1 MAHWGMEDVQACFG
15 DTADLNTRQITVGG
29 QRLRLLFLDGL
40 TSGGDIAE
48 QVLKP
53 LMETVSPGSIQEVLT
68 QAERARV
75 YCAVAERTQDPAQT
89 ADKLLHGYCAVIFP
103 GTDTALCFE
112 TKTSARRGPSAPES
126 ENTVKGAKDAFTE
139 TMRINT
145 SLLRRH
151 LRTAQLRFS
160 QKTVGLRTKTAVTVC
175 YLADLT
181 APELV
186 RRMEKRLENIDI
198 DGMLTPAS
206 VEEYVTG
213 SRRTAFPLLQYT
225 ERPDTFCQGLL
236 NGQVGLLVDG
246 LPLGYLAPVN
256 LGVLM
261 KSTEDRAV
269 DYLSASCLRVL
280 RYLAL
285 LAALL
290 LPGLYVAMATY
301 HQEMIPTKLLLAIIE
316 SKREVPFDT
325 VFEVVGLLAAFELLQ
340 EAGLHLPQAIGTAVS
355 IIGGLV
361 VGTTAVDARLVSPA
375 ALIVTAS
382 AGICGF
388 TLPSRDLSDA
398 VRIWRFALA
407 ILAGAGGLFALT
419 AGGIALLIHL
429 SGLTSLDVSYLAPFS
444 DARARRA
451 VLRPLL
457 VRQKWRDTAL
467 HPQDLK
473 NQGDVM
479 LNKISIALLATASVV
494 SLCMLPRTGTDAAKL
509 LPAQVLVIA
518 QEDGRI
524 TVESDNGASGS
535 GTTLPDALAAMREGA
550 EGTLFLDT
558 AEHIILLQ
566 STQSLLPA
574 AVRQRQFRPAAK
586 LYLAR
591 MDALDADGCVEF
603 LQAHPG
609 AVTLADAHA
618 ALLRGE
624 ALDPAIL
631 LPGENGGIILAG

>member
-29 QRLRLLFLDGL
+29 QRLGLLFLDGL

-53 LMETVSPGSIQEVLT
+53 LMETVTPGSIQEVLT

-269 DYLSASCLRVL
+269 DYISATCLRVL

-290 LPGLYVAMATY
+290 LPGLYVAMAMY
-301 HQEMIPTKLLLAIIE
+301 HQEMIPTQLLLSVIA
-316 SKREVPFDT
+316 SKQDVPFST
-325 VFEVVGLLAAFELLQ
+325 ALELIGMLVAFELLQ
-340 EAGLHLPQAIGTAVS
+340 EAGLRLPDPIGDTVS
-355 IIGGLV
+355 IIG
-361 VGTTAVDARLVSPA
+361 
-375 ALIVTAS
+375 ALIVGQSAVEAKVISPIAVIVVAT
-382 AGICGF
+382 AGIAGYAQ
-388 TLPSRDLSDA
+388 PSQDLGA
-398 VRIWRFALA
+398 ALRICRFALVIAA
-407 ILAGAGGLFALT
+407 IAAGLFGVVISLCLFVWYLCTIDSFGRNYT
-419 AGGIALLIHL
+419 APWSGGRRKNL
-429 SGLTSLDVSYLAPFS
+429 SRTFL
-444 DARARRA
+444 R
-451 VLRPLL
+451 RPLPEE
-457 VRQKWRDTAL
+457 K
-467 HPQDLK
+467 
-473 NQGDVM
+473 
-479 LNKISIALLATASVV
+479 
-494 SLCMLPRTGTDAAKL
+494 
-509 LPAQVLVIA
+509 
-518 QEDGRI
+518 
-524 TVESDNGASGS
+524 
-535 GTTLPDALAAMREGA
+535 MREP
-550 EGTLFLDT
+550 ELNTPD
-558 AEHIILLQ
+558 
-566 STQSLLPA
+566 
-574 AVRQRQFRPAAK
+574 RRK
-586 LYLAR
+586 
-591 MDALDADGCVEF
+591 
-603 LQAHPG
+603 QA
-609 AVTLADAHA
+609 
-618 ALLRGE
+618 
-624 ALDPAIL
+624 
-631 LPGENGGIILAG
+631 

>member
-1 MAHWGMEDVQACFG
+1 MDSWGIEQVQELFADSADF
-15 DTADLNTRQITVGG
+15 TARKLCVGG
-29 QRLRLLFLDGL
+29 QWVDAAFLDGV
-40 TSGGDIAE
+40 TSGAEVAE
-48 QVLKP
+48 QVFKP
-53 LMETVSPGSIQEVLT
+53 LMQTVTPGTMQQVLQ
-68 QAERARV
+68 QAQTARV
-75 YCAVAERTQDPAQT
+75 YCAVVEKTNSARKTAE
-89 ADKLLHGYCAVIFP
+89 KLLHGFCAVMFP
-103 GTDTALCFE
+103 GTDAALCFE
-112 TKTSARRGPSAPES
+112 TKSSVRRGPGAPES

-151 LRTAQLRFS
+151 LRTEKLRFI
-160 QKTVGLRTKTAVTVC
+160 QKTVGRRSQTALTIC
-175 YLADLT
+175 CLADLT

-186 RRMEKRLENIDI
+186 QRMEKRLESIDI

-256 LGVLM
+256 IGILM
-261 KSTEDRAV
+261 KSTEDRTV
-269 DYLSASCLRVL
+269 DYISASCVRVL

-285 LAALL
+285 VAALL

-325 VFEVVGLLAAFELLQ
+325 VFEVLGLLAAFELLQ

-398 VRIWRFALA
+398 IRVWRFALA
-407 ILAGAGGLFALT
+407 ILAGVGGTFGLT
-419 AGGIALLIHL
+419 AGAIFLLIHL
-429 SGLTSLDVSYLAPFS
+429 SGLTSLEVAYLAPFS
-444 DARARRA
+444 DARAKRA
-451 VLRPLL
+451 VLRPRL
-457 VRQKWRDTAL
+457 VRQKWREAAL

-473 NQGDVM
+473 NQGD
-479 LNKISIALLATASVV
+479 
-494 SLCMLPRTGTDAAKL
+494 
-509 LPAQVLVIA
+509 
-518 QEDGRI
+518 E
-524 TVESDNGASGS
+524 E
-535 GTTLPDALAAMREGA
+535 
-550 EGTLFLDT
+550 
-558 AEHIILLQ
+558 
-566 STQSLLPA
+566 
-574 AVRQRQFRPAAK
+574 
-586 LYLAR
+586 
-591 MDALDADGCVEF
+591 
-603 LQAHPG
+603 
-609 AVTLADAHA
+609 
-618 ALLRGE
+618 
-624 ALDPAIL
+624 
-631 LPGENGGIILAG
+631 

>member
-15 DTADLNTRQITVGG
+15 DTADLNTRQIAVGG
-29 QRLRLLFLDGL
+29 QRLGLLFLDGL

-53 LMETVSPGSIQEVLT
+53 LMETVTPGSIQEVLT

-457 VRQKWRDTAL
+457 VRQKWRDAAL

-473 NQGDVM
+473 NQGD
-479 LNKISIALLATASVV
+479 
-494 SLCMLPRTGTDAAKL
+494 GH
-509 LPAQVLVIA
+509 AQ
-518 QEDGRI
+518 
-524 TVESDNGASGS
+524 
-535 GTTLPDALAAMREGA
+535 
-550 EGTLFLDT
+550 
-558 AEHIILLQ
+558 
-566 STQSLLPA
+566 
-574 AVRQRQFRPAAK
+574 
-586 LYLAR
+586 
-591 MDALDADGCVEF
+591 
-603 LQAHPG
+603 
-609 AVTLADAHA
+609 
-618 ALLRGE
+618 
-624 ALDPAIL
+624 
-631 LPGENGGIILAG
+631 

>member
-1 MAHWGMEDVQACFG
+1 MGRWGLSELLACFG
-15 DTADLNTRQITVGG
+15 ATDDLNTRSFTAGG
-29 QRLRLLFLDGL
+29 QRLSAVFLDGL

-53 LMETVSPGSIQEVLT
+53 LMEAVTPGSMQEVLL
-68 QAERARV
+68 QAEKARV
-75 YCAVAERTQDPAQT
+75 YCAVAERVTDAET
-89 ADKLLHGYCAVIFP
+89 AADRLLHGYCAVLFP

-112 TKTSARRGPSAPES
+112 TKTDTRRGPSAPES

-139 TMRINT
+139 TVRINT

-151 LRTAQLRFS
+151 LRSAQLRFI
-160 QKTVGLRTKTAVTVC
+160 KRTVGLRSKTAVTIC
-175 YLADLT
+175 YLEDLT

-186 RRMEKRLENIDI
+186 RRMEKRLSAIDI

-256 LGVLM
+256 LGILM

-269 DYLSASCLRVL
+269 DYISASCLRVL

-290 LPGLYVAMATY
+290 LPGLYVAMATFQ
-301 HQEMIPTKLLLAIIE
+301 QEMIPTKLLLAIIE

-325 VFEVVGLLAAFELLQ
+325 VFEMIGLLAAFELLQ

-375 ALIVTAS
+375 ALIVAAS

-398 VRIWRFALA
+398 IRIWRFALA
-407 ILAGAGGLFALT
+407 ILAGVGGLFALT
-419 AGGIALLIHL
+419 AGGVLLLIHL
-429 SGLTSLDVSYLAPFS
+429 SGLTSLGVCYLAPFS
-444 DARARRA
+444 DARAKRA
-451 VLRPLL
+451 LLRPRL
-457 VRQKWRDTAL
+457 VRQKWRDAAL
-467 HPQDLK
+467 SPQDPK
-473 NQGDVM
+473 NQGD
-479 LNKISIALLATASVV
+479 NA
-494 SLCMLPRTGTDAAKL
+494 
-509 LPAQVLVIA
+509 
-518 QEDGRI
+518 
-524 TVESDNGASGS
+524 
-535 GTTLPDALAAMREGA
+535 
-550 EGTLFLDT
+550 
-558 AEHIILLQ
+558 
-566 STQSLLPA
+566 
-574 AVRQRQFRPAAK
+574 
-586 LYLAR
+586 
-591 MDALDADGCVEF
+591 
-603 LQAHPG
+603 
-609 AVTLADAHA
+609 
-618 ALLRGE
+618 
-624 ALDPAIL
+624 
-631 LPGENGGIILAG
+631 